1 MISLLKEKQMLGEY
15 YYKNWSQALQE
26 KIKIQLPLNITGT
39 KTTANRGSKCHMHRL
54 RMAATAKRRDFQQV
68 NHLAVKKWED
78 EPPHILEIGNTNT
91 KHVTIKLEPPSKLEI
106 A

>member
-1 MISLLKEKQMLGEY
+1 
-15 YYKNWSQALQE
+15 
-26 KIKIQLPLNITGT
+26 
-39 KTTANRGSKCHMHRL
+39 
-54 RMAATAKRRDFQQV
+54 MAATAKRRDFQQV